1 MSQQKEQKRDKR
13 GRIHKGGMPEGHV
26 TEKTRSKEEAREAL
40 RVIVMREMDD
50 LVAAQIANAK
60 GLSHFFLRDP
70 KTKQFIKIED
80 AKAIE
85 TALNSGDEGS
95 YYWIHTKDPSTQAFS
110 DLMNRALDK
119 PKEQVQEIKLTSDD
133 ELLAKLDRVKR
144 LNREKVK

>member
-1 MSQQKEQKRDKR
+1 
-13 GRIHKGGMPEGHV
+13 MPLGHV
-26 TEKTRSKEEAREAL
+26 TEKTRTKEEAREAL
-40 RVIVMREMDD
+40 RLIVMREMDE

-85 TALNSGDEGS
+85 TALNSGDEGA
-95 YYWIHTKDPSTQAFS
+95 YYWIHTKDPSTQAFT

-133 ELLAKLDRVKR
+133 ELLAKLDRAKR
-144 LNREKVK
+144 QNREQVKKNAKSPA